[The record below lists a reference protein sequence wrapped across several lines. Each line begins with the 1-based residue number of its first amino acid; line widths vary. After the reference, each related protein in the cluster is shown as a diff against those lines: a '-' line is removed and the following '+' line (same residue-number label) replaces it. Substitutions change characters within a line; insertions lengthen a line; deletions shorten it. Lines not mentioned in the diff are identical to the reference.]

1 MCGAL
6 LYRAPCFNRP
16 RARGLQG
23 ISDGCLVLE
32 KRIQIVLPT
41 ADGQL
46 LIILPAADDQ
56 LKIILPYYPQFL
68 AALALLFWYLRWLF
82 SVFFKRF
89 RILG

>member
-32 KRIQIVLPT
+32 NKIQIVLPVT
-41 ADGQL
+41 NDQL
-46 LIILPAADDQ
+46 LIILPC
-56 LKIILPYYPQFL
+56 YPQFL